1 MKSDID
7 IKDAL
12 YTFLKGTQLAKEV
25 TGTICKRGVR
35 DPKSEKEDIVLKVVA
50 NVVGQKQESTIY
62 VNVYVQDDYIS
73 THAQNEEKTSR
84 LRELSQLC
92 LFELETFRLDDAR
105 VKLEE
110 QRIIEAGNDKEH
122 VISNKLNYKLINE
135 NQNE

>member
-12 YTFLKGTQLAKEV
+12 YTFLKGTQLAEEA
-25 TGTICKRGVR
+25 TGSICKRSVR
-35 DPKSEKEDIVLKVVA
+35 DPKSEKEDIVIKVVA
-50 NVVGQKQESTIY
+50 NVVGQKQEATIY

-84 LRELSQLC
+84 LRTLSQLC
-92 LFELETFRLDDAR
+92 LTELETFRLDDAR

-122 VISNKLNYKLINE
+122 VISNKLNYELINE
-135 NQNE
+135 D